1 MVPVWSPTLPGS
13 TRWCGELVTPVVLR
27 RVRAAAPAI
36 ASDAI
41 AVAVLVVLGF
51 ALPRA
56 MPGDPIDALFA
67 AGSTDLISDDALR
80 AQLAAYYG
88 LDRSVLEQFGH
99 HVAGLVTGDWGVS
112 IRDGVPVTALLVDRL
127 PSTLL
132 LAGTGLLGGGV
143 FGVVL
148 GAVAGWRRGS
158 GLDTS
163 LVAAAA
169 ALRSVPVFVTGSA
182 LIAVFAVELGWFPL
196 SGTTTRFAD
205 PGVLGRVGDV
215 LAHLALPALALAIPF
230 AAGQFLLMRAGVVG
244 ELDSD
249 HLLAGRAA
257 GLPWRLLRRRYAART
272 ALLPVT
278 AAFGVRLGTAVTA
291 TVLVETVFRYDGV
304 GLLMSE
310 AIAYRDYP
318 VLQGCFLLLTVGVLA
333 ANRQAD
339 LVQRRLDP
347 RVRQ

>member
-1 MVPVWSPTLPGS
+1 MTAG
-13 TRWCGELVTPVVLR
+13 VLR
-27 RVRAAAPAI
+27 RLRAAAPAI
-36 ASDAI
+36 VSDAI
-41 AVAVLVVLGF
+41 AVVVLVVLGF

-67 AGSTDLISDDALR
+67 AGSTDLIADEVLR

-88 LDRSVLEQFGH
+88 LDRPLLAQFGH
-99 HVAGLVTGDWGVS
+99 HVAGLVSGNWGVS
-112 IRDGVPVTALLVDRL
+112 IRDGVPVTELLAQRL
-127 PSTLL
+127 PWTGL
-132 LAGTGLLGGGV
+132 LAGGALLAGGV
-143 FGVVL
+143 AGVAL

-163 LVAAAA
+163 LVAASA

-182 LIAVFAVELGWFPL
+182 LIAVFAVGLGWFPL
-196 SGTTTRFAD
+196 SGATTRFAD
-205 PGVLGRVGDV
+205 PGVPGRVGDV
-215 LAHLALPALALAIPF
+215 LAHLTLPALALAVPF

-249 HLLAGRAA
+249 HLLAGRAS

-278 AAFGVRLGTAVTA
+278 AAFGVALGTAVTA
-291 TVLVETVFRYDGV
+291 TVLVETVFRYEGV

-310 AIAYRDYP
+310 AIGYRDYP
-318 VLQGCFLLLTVGVLA
+318 VLQGCFLLLTVGVLVTG
-333 ANRQAD
+333 RLAD
-339 LVQRRLDP
+339 LVQLRLDP
-347 RVRQ
+347 RLRR